1 MYVEFFLQIFVT
13 PNSYKTKALFS
24 IEKYYLVDIMGRRQT
39 MMEKYKQ
46 QMKAYRKKRMI
57 QDSTPFLPLSGNV
70 YVMDSLD
77 PTKKLKVEVL
87 KTRTK
92 QHREIIDSLAC
103 PVCGN
108 PMEWDSRWE
117 GFICVKHGK
126 KAIYE
131 LVEGD

>member
-1 MYVEFFLQIFVT
+1 
-13 PNSYKTKALFS
+13 
-24 IEKYYLVDIMGRRQT
+24 MGRRQT

-57 QDSTPFLPLSGNV
+57 QDNTPFLPTDGNV

-77 PTKKLKVEVL
+77 ATKKLKAEVL

-108 PMEWDSRWE
+108 PMTWDSKWE

-131 LVEGD
+131 LVNEG